1 MTLAVHLPFLLLR
14 HLLLQH
20 NISVIISPLL
30 ITLCKK

>member
-1 MTLAVHLPFLLLR
+1 MTLAVHFPFLLFK

-30 ITLCKK
+30 ITLYKK

>member
-1 MTLAVHLPFLLLR
+1 MTLAVHLPFLLFK

-20 NISVIISPLL
+20 NISVIISPFL